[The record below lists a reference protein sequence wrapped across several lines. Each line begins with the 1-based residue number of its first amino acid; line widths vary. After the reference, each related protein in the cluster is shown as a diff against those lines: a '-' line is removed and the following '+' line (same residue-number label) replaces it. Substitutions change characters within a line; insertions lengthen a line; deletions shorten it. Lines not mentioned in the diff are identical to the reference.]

1 MKAKRFNGWLAAGL
15 LGSALLAPVS
25 PALAQE
31 NDTSVQRLLDQAEFW
46 RGNNR
51 PDLAA
56 DTLQRVLNADPD
68 NAAALYQM
76 TLLEMERDP
85 AAAQRYADRLRRVAP
100 NSDYARRL
108 DERSRRQGLDSDL
121 LREARQLAAAGNPG
135 GAVARYEELFGDRP
149 PPGDLALE
157 YYQTLAGVDG
167 RRDEARRG
175 LEKLAEARPGD
186 RAVSLA
192 LGKVLTYEG
201 ATRRQGIERLRGLW
215 ENNPDK
221 EVAAAWRQAVLWLPD
236 QPASVAPLRA
246 YLERFPD
253 DNGVK
258 AKLVQ
263 ANDQATAERGRGYQA
278 LDAGRAGSAE
288 KAFRAALKD
297 NPNDA
302 DAMAGLG
309 LAQLRREQFA
319 DAERSLDRA
328 IKMNPA
334 KAGDW
339 RPALQSARFYGRLA
353 SARAAYQ
360 AGNLDQAFQAVRP
373 LTEVSGNQGR
383 DAKLLQGDI
392 LLAQDRPQVA
402 ETLYRGLLVERP
414 ALTQARAGLV
424 RALLAQGRYDEAD
437 EVFAQLPASA
447 REDLAY
453 LRQQRVDALRT
464 RGEELIAGGRP
475 GAGESALREAMAVAP
490 DDPWTRLSLARFYDD
505 QGQPRRARA
514 LIEPLLEGNPSADDL
529 RVAALLAEKQR
540 RWEDAEA
547 LLGWIPAGQRDDA
560 IDALADR
567 VRAGARVARLRRVL
581 SEGDSWQVEN
591 ALDDLYRNPPQDP
604 QELGQVATLLVDQG
618 EEGLALALVRR
629 DLDLHLNESDA
640 VQPFLNH
647 ASVLSRT
654 GNQREARRLMALL
667 DRRAADNRQARVA
680 LGNTRDQLLLD
691 QVVALRDD
699 GELAQAYDVL
709 VAELERRPQEPA
721 LLHELGSLYLEGKRY
736 QDARRVFEWQ
746 LERDPNDLVARR
758 GAVASAL
765 GAGDADRAEELL
777 RQVAPLEDGELLL
790 LAARTAEAQGDKRQA
805 LKFAEQAENAERGDS
820 PVIAGVV
827 NPFRGAGQSRD
838 DGRWAAFGGGGDDD
852 KGAGVWLPGQ
862 TETAGRWQPDGEA
875 RAYLNRSYDS
885 EPVTPTPASP
895 YQGGRDEQW
904 AGDWRRP
911 DEVARMGDYRSG
923 GGGPSA
929 RAAARQAAP
938 TPPPS
943 RERLVRIDD
952 LQGDLRRALSP
963 KGQGGLSLRF
973 RDGESG
979 LSELTE
985 VRGDIGLSGV
995 PFGGGRFT
1003 ATASPVYL
1011 NAGTLSEDGGRRFG
1025 STGAT
1030 SAAAEAVV
1038 EQLSGVDD
1046 LIDEIDQF
1054 ADQVDATQ
1062 GALDTAETQVDA
1074 AETSFDA
1081 AQSQLSDAQDAV
1093 QQRRDQLTQARDD
1106 LRNANNPTEDQLAAL
1121 QQAVEISEAQL
1132 STAEDALSQSQGE
1145 LNDAQQTLTQRENQ
1159 REQAASQLS
1168 DASEVFEQNVTR
1180 NVLFESGIDLDA
1192 LNADQ
1197 RQFVNEYLEREFG
1210 SSDFSLEADSVADYR
1225 ARSAAVRQL
1234 VNNVAARAG
1243 AYQRAAASGNQ
1254 TDSGLAVAF
1263 GYREGSFGADIGSTP
1278 YGFEVTNL
1286 VGGVTWAPEVAPNT
1300 RFRVTAQR
1308 RAVKD
1313 SLLSYAGVEDPA
1325 TGDRWGGVTRTG
1337 AELGLAF
1344 DNGDVGTY
1352 GDLGFYSYQGHNV
1365 DDNQEASFNLGA
1377 YVKPINQRWRELQ
1390 TGVHLNYRSFDENRG
1405 QFTYG
1410 HGGYFSPQDY
1420 VSLAF
1425 PITYQESYNKVTWN
1439 ARVSPGF
1446 QSYSV
1451 EEAAY
1456 FPTLGGQ
1463 QQWLDILADA
1473 GVAPASYYEAES
1485 ESGFGL
1491 NLGAGLDYQLSPAFS
1506 LGTSLGYDTFGDYS
1520 ETSAMINL
1528 LYTMEP

>member
-25 PALAQE
+25 PVLAQE
-31 NDTSVQRLLDQAEFW
+31 TDASVQRLLDQAEFW

-68 NAAALYQM
+68 NPAALYQM
-76 TLLEMERDP
+76 AMLEMDRDP

-100 NSDYARRL
+100 DSDYARRL
-108 DERSRRQGLDSDL
+108 AERNRRQGLDSDL
-121 LREARQLAAAGNPG
+121 LREARRLAAAGNPK
-135 GAVARYEELFGDRP
+135 GAVARYEELFGDQP

-157 YYQTLAGVDG
+157 YYQTLAGVEG

-175 LEKLAEARPGD
+175 LEDMAAARPGD
-186 RAVSLA
+186 RRISLA
-192 LGKVLTYEG
+192 LGKVLTYDG
-201 ATRRQGIERLRGLW
+201 GTRLRGIERLRGLW
-215 ENNPDK
+215 TQKQDK
-221 EVAAAWRQAVLWLPD
+221 EVAAAWRQGLLWLPD
-236 QPASVAPLRA
+236 QPSSVAPLRA
-246 YLERFPD
+246 YLESFPE

-278 LDAGRAGSAE
+278 LDAGRASNAE
-288 KAFRAALKD
+288 QAFRAALKD

-302 DAMAGLG
+302 EALAGLG
-309 LAQLRREQFA
+309 LAQLRREKFQ
-319 DAERSLDRA
+319 DAERTLERA
-328 IKMNPA
+328 IKMKPA
-334 KAGDW
+334 KADDW

-353 SARAAYQ
+353 TARAAYQ
-360 AGNLDQAFQAVRP
+360 AGNLDQAFQTVRP
-373 LTEVSGNQGR
+373 LTETAGNQGR
-383 DAKLLQGDI
+383 DAKLLQGEI

-414 ALTQARAGLV
+414 ALTEARGGLV

-464 RGEELIAGGRP
+464 RGEELLAGGRP
-475 GAGESALREAMAVAP
+475 GAGESALREAMALAP

-514 LIEPLLEGNPSADDL
+514 LIEPLLDDKPGVDDL
-529 RVAALLAEKQR
+529 RVAALLAEKQE

-547 LLGWIPAGQRDDA
+547 LLAGIPAGQRDDA
-560 IDALADR
+560 IDALAER
-567 VRAGARVARLRRVL
+567 VRGGARVARLRRVL

-604 QELGQVATLLVDQG
+604 GELGQVATLLVDQG
-618 EEGLALALVRR
+618 EDGLALALVRR
-629 DLDLHLNESDA
+629 DLDLHLNDSNA
-640 VQPFLNH
+640 VEPFLNH

-667 DRRAADNRQARVA
+667 DRRAGDDPQARAA
-680 LGNTRDQLLLD
+680 LGRTRDQLLLD
-691 QVVALRDD
+691 QVVALRDQD
-699 GELAQAYDVL
+699 QLAQAYDVL
-709 VAELERRPQEPA
+709 VAELERRPQAPA
-721 LLHELGSLYLEGKRY
+721 LLHELGSLYLQGKRY
-736 QDARRVFEWQ
+736 EDARRVFEWQ
-746 LERDPNDLVARR
+746 LERDPNDIVARR

-827 NPFRGAGQSRD
+827 NPFRGAGQARD
-838 DGRWAAFGGGGDDD
+838 DGRWAAFGGGGGDS

-875 RAYLNRSYDS
+875 RAYLNRSYDA

-895 YQGGRDEQW
+895 YHGGGDEQW

-911 DEVARMGDYRSG
+911 DEVARMQDYGYG
-923 GGGPSA
+923 GGSGAGASSA
-929 RAAARQAAP
+929 RAAARQEAP
-938 TPPPS
+938 KPAPS

-952 LQGDLRRALSP
+952 LQGDLRQALSP

-979 LSELTE
+979 LSQLTE

-1011 NAGTLSEDGGRRFG
+1011 NAGTLSEDAGRRFG

-1030 SAAAEAVV
+1030 SDAAEAVV
-1038 EQLSGVDD
+1038 EQLSGVGD
-1046 LIDEIDQF
+1046 LIDEIDEF
-1054 ADQVDATQ
+1054 ADDVDAAQ
-1062 GALDTAETQVDA
+1062 GAFDTADTQLGAAQSSVDTAETNLA
-1074 AETSFDA
+1074 
-1081 AQSQLSDAQDAV
+1081 DAQQELLDA
-1093 QQRRDQLTQARDD
+1093 DD
-1106 LRNANNPTEDQLAAL
+1106 PTDEELAAL
-1121 QQAVEISEAQL
+1121 QAAVDTRQTQLDQAEETLNQRQSQYDQAENDL
-1132 STAEDALSQSQGE
+1132 TDAED
-1145 LNDAQQTLTQRENQ
+1145 
-1159 REQAASQLS
+1159 
-1168 DASEVFEQNVTR
+1168 VFGTNVTR

-1192 LNADQ
+1192 LNTEQ

-1210 SSDFSLEADSVADYR
+1210 TSDFSLEADNVADYR

-1234 VNNVAARAG
+1234 VNDVAARAG

-1263 GYREGSFGADIGSTP
+1263 GYREGGFSADIGSTP

-1286 VGGVTWAPEVAPNT
+1286 VGGITWAPEVAPNT
-1300 RFRVTAQR
+1300 NFRVTAQR

-1337 AELGLAF
+1337 AELGLSY
-1344 DNGDVGTY
+1344 DNGEVGTY

-1377 YVKPINQRWRELQ
+1377 YVKPINQRWRQLQ

-1451 EEAAY
+1451 EEAPY

-1463 QQWLDILADA
+1463 QQWLDILVDA

>member
-1 MKAKRFNGWLAAGL
+1 M
-15 LGSALLAPVS
+15 
-25 PALAQE
+25 
-31 NDTSVQRLLDQAEFW
+31 
-46 RGNNR
+46 
-51 PDLAA
+51 
-56 DTLQRVLNADPD
+56 
-68 NAAALYQM
+68 
-76 TLLEMERDP
+76 
-85 AAAQRYADRLRRVAP
+85 
-100 NSDYARRL
+100 
-108 DERSRRQGLDSDL
+108 
-121 LREARQLAAAGNPG
+121 
-135 GAVARYEELFGDRP
+135 
-149 PPGDLALE
+149 
-157 YYQTLAGVDG
+157 DG

-201 ATRRQGIERLRGLW
+201 ATRRRGIERLRGLW
-215 ENNPDK
+215 ENNPDQ
-221 EVAAAWRQAVLWLPD
+221 EVAAAWRQALLWLPD

-447 REDLAY
+447 QEDLAY

-464 RGEELIAGGRP
+464 RGEDLIAGGRP

-490 DDPWTRLSLARFYDD
+490 DDPWTRLTLARFYDD

-547 LLGWIPAGQRDDA
+547 LLGRIPAGQRDDA

-629 DLDLHLNESDA
+629 DLDLHLNDSDA
-640 VQPFLNH
+640 VEPFLNH

-852 KGAGVWLPGQ
+852 KGAGVWLPGR

-911 DEVARMGDYRSG
+911 DQVARMGDYRSG
-923 GGGPSA
+923 GGGTSA

-1038 EQLSGVDD
+1038 EQLSGVGD
-1046 LIDEIDQF
+1046 LIDEIDEF
-1054 ADQVDATQ
+1054 ADRVDATQ
-1062 GALDTAETQVDA
+1062 GAFDTAEAQR
-1074 AETSFDA
+1074 DA
-1081 AQSQLSDAQDAV
+1081 AQTSVTTAQANLADAQQDLLDAEDPTDEELAALEAAVETRETQLEDATDTRNQRQNQLDQAANQLSDA
-1093 QQRRDQLTQARDD
+1093 
-1106 LRNANNPTEDQLAAL
+1106 E
-1121 QQAVEISEAQL
+1121 
-1132 STAEDALSQSQGE
+1132 
-1145 LNDAQQTLTQRENQ
+1145 
-1159 REQAASQLS
+1159 
-1168 DASEVFEQNVTR
+1168 EVFEQNVDR

-1192 LNADQ
+1192 LNTDQ

-1210 SSDFSLEADSVADYR
+1210 SSDFSLAADNVADYR

-1234 VNNVAARAG
+1234 VNDVAARAG

-1254 TDSGLAVAF
+1254 TDSGLAVSF
-1263 GYREGSFGADIGSTP
+1263 GYQEGSFGADIGSTP

-1300 RFRVTAQR
+1300 RFRITAQR

-1365 DDNQEASFNLGA
+1365 DDNQEAVFNLGA
-1377 YVKPINQRWRELQ
+1377 YVKPINERWRELQ

-1456 FPTLGGQ
+1456 FPTLGGNSSG
-1463 QQWLDILADA
+1463 WIYWST
-1473 GVAPASYYEAES
+1473 PASRLRRTTKPRARAV
-1485 ESGFGL
+1485 SG
-1491 NLGAGLDYQLSPAFS
+1491 
-1506 LGTSLGYDTFGDYS
+1506 
-1520 ETSAMINL
+1520 
-1528 LYTMEP
+1528 

>member
-15 LGSALLAPVS
+15 LGSALLAPVA
-25 PALAQE
+25 PVLAQE
-31 NDTSVQRLLDQAEFW
+31 TDASVQRLLDQAEFW

-68 NAAALYQM
+68 NPAALYQM
-76 TLLEMERDP
+76 AMLEMDRDP

-100 NSDYARRL
+100 DSDYARRL
-108 DERSRRQGLDSDL
+108 AERNRRQGLDSDL
-121 LREARQLAAAGNPG
+121 LREARRLAAAGNPK

-529 RVAALLAEKQR
+529 RVVALLAEKQR

-547 LLGWIPAGQRDDA
+547 LLGRIPAGQRDDA

-640 VQPFLNH
+640 VEPFLNH

-885 EPVTPTPASP
+885 GPVTPTPASP

-923 GGGPSA
+923 GGGTSA

-1038 EQLSGVDD
+1038 EQLSGVGD
-1046 LIDEIDQF
+1046 LIDEIDEF

-1062 GALDTAETQVDA
+1062 GAFDTAEAQR
-1074 AETSFDA
+1074 DA
-1081 AQSQLSDAQDAV
+1081 AQTSVTTAQANLADAQQDLLDAE
-1093 QQRRDQLTQARDD
+1093 D
-1106 LRNANNPTEDQLAAL
+1106 PTDEELAAL
-1121 QQAVEISEAQL
+1121 EAAVDTRQTQLNQAEETFNQRQNQL
-1132 STAEDALSQSQGE
+1132 DQAENALANAED
-1145 LNDAQQTLTQRENQ
+1145 
-1159 REQAASQLS
+1159 
-1168 DASEVFEQNVTR
+1168 VFDTNVDR

-1210 SSDFSLEADSVADYR
+1210 SSDFSLAADNVADYR

-1234 VNNVAARAG
+1234 VNDVAARAG

-1263 GYREGSFGADIGSTP
+1263 GYQEGSFGADIGSTP

-1451 EEAAY
+1451 EEAPY
-1456 FPTLGGQ
+1456 FPTLRGQ

>member
-1 MKAKRFNGWLAAGL
+1 MTAKRFNGWLAAGL
-15 LGSALLAPVS
+15 LGSALLAPVA

-31 NDTSVQRLLDQAEFW
+31 TDASVQRLLDQAEFW

-51 PDLAA
+51 PDLAV
-56 DTLQRVLNADPD
+56 DTLQRVLNSDPD
-68 NAAALYQM
+68 NPAALYQM
-76 TLLEMERDP
+76 AVLEMERDP
-85 AAAQRYADRLRRVAP
+85 AAAQRYADRLRQVAP
-100 NSDYARRL
+100 DSDYARRL
-108 DERSRRQGLDSDL
+108 AERNRRQGLDSDL
-121 LREARQLAAAGNPG
+121 LREARRLAAAGNPK
-135 GAVARYEELFGDRP
+135 GAVARYEELFGDQP
-149 PPGDLALE
+149 PPSDLALE
-157 YYQTLAGVDG
+157 YYQTLAGVEG
-167 RRDEARRG
+167 RRDDARRG
-175 LEKLAEARPGD
+175 LEQMAAARPGD
-186 RAVSLA
+186 RSISLA
-192 LGKVLTYEG
+192 LGKVLTYSSG
-201 ATRRQGIERLRGLW
+201 TRLSGIKRLRGLW
-215 ENNPDK
+215 EQKQDK
-221 EVAAAWRQAVLWLPD
+221 AVAAAWRQGLLWLPD
-236 QPASVAPLRA
+236 QPSSVAPLRA
-246 YLERFPD
+246 YLEQFPD

-258 AKLVQ
+258 AKLAQ

-278 LDAGRAGSAE
+278 LDAGRASNAE

-302 DAMAGLG
+302 EALAGLG
-309 LAQLRREQFA
+309 LAQLRREKFQ
-319 DAERSLDRA
+319 DAERSLARA
-328 IKMNPA
+328 IKMKPA
-334 KAGDW
+334 KAADW

-373 LTEVSGNQGR
+373 LAEAGGNQGR

-402 ETLYRGLLVERP
+402 ETLYRNLLVERP

-424 RALLAQGRYDEAD
+424 RALLAQGRYDDAD

-447 REDLAY
+447 RKDMAY
-453 LRQQRVDALRT
+453 LRQQRVDALRA
-464 RGEELIAGGRP
+464 RGEQLIAGGRP

-490 DDPWTRLSLARFYDD
+490 DDPWTRLSLARFYDN

-514 LIEPLLEGNPSADDL
+514 LIEPLLENKPSADDL
-529 RVAALLAEKQR
+529 RVAALLAEQQK
-540 RWEDAEA
+540 RWEDAQA
-547 LLGWIPAGQRDDA
+547 LLARIPAGQRDDA
-560 IDALADR
+560 IDALAER
-567 VRAGARVARLRRVL
+567 VRGGARVARLRRVL

-591 ALDDLYRNPPQDP
+591 ALDDLYRNPPQDSG
-604 QELGQVATLLVDQG
+604 ELGQVASLLVDQG
-618 EEGLALALVRR
+618 EDGLALALVRR
-629 DLDLHLNESDA
+629 DLDMHLDDSKA
-640 VQPFLNH
+640 VEPFLNH

-667 DRRAADNRQARVA
+667 DRRAGDDPQARAA
-680 LGNTRDQLLLD
+680 LEQTRDQLLLD
-691 QVVALRDD
+691 QVVALRDK

-709 VAELERRPQEPA
+709 VAELERRPQAPA
-721 LLHELGSLYLEGKRY
+721 LLHELGSLYLQGKRY
-736 QDARRVFEWQ
+736 EDARRVFEWQ
-746 LERDPNDLVARR
+746 LERDPNDIEARR

-838 DGRWAAFGGGGDDD
+838 DGRWAAFGGGGGDDR

-885 EPVTPTPASP
+885 EPVTPTPSSP
-895 YQGGRDEQW
+895 YQGGSGEKW

-911 DEVARMGDYRSG
+911 DQVARMQDYGYGSG
-923 GGGPSA
+923 GSGASSS
-929 RAAARQAAP
+929 RAAARQEAP
-938 TPPPS
+938 KPPPS

-952 LQGDLRRALSP
+952 LQSDLRRALSP

-1025 STGAT
+1025 STGA
-1030 SAAAEAVV
+1030 SSGAAKAVS
-1038 EQLSGVDD
+1038 EKLTGVGD
-1046 LIDEIDQF
+1046 LIDEIDEF

-1062 GALDTAETQVDA
+1062 GAFDTAEAQR
-1074 AETSFDA
+1074 DA
-1081 AQSQLSDAQDAV
+1081 AQNNVDTAQTNLADAQQDLLDAE
-1093 QQRRDQLTQARDD
+1093 D
-1106 LRNANNPTEDQLAAL
+1106 PTDEELAAL
-1121 QQAVEISEAQL
+1121 QAAVDTRQTQLNQAE
-1132 STAEDALSQSQGE
+1132 
-1145 LNDAQQTLTQRENQ
+1145 QTFNQ
-1159 REQAASQLS
+1159 RQNQYTQAENDLTNAS
-1168 DASEVFEQNVTR
+1168 DVFEQNVTR

-1192 LNADQ
+1192 LNTDQ
-1197 RQFVNEYLEREFG
+1197 RKFVNEYLEREFG
-1210 SSDFSLEADSVADYR
+1210 SSDFSLEADNVADYR
-1225 ARSAAVRQL
+1225 ARSAAVREL
-1234 VNNVAARAG
+1234 VNSVAARAG

-1263 GYREGSFGADIGSTP
+1263 GYREGNFGADIGSTP
-1278 YGFEVTNL
+1278 FGFEVTNL
-1286 VGGVTWAPEVAPNT
+1286 VGGITWAPEVAPNT
-1300 RFRVTAQR
+1300 HFRITAQR

-1325 TGDRWGGVTRTG
+1325 TGDRWGGVTRSG

-1377 YVKPINQRWRELQ
+1377 YVKPINQDWRQLQ

-1425 PITYQESYNKVTWN
+1425 PITYQESYNRVTWN

-1451 EEAAY
+1451 EEAPY
-1456 FPTLGGQ
+1456 FPTLDGQ
-1463 QQWLDILADA
+1463 QQWLDILVGA

-1485 ESGFGL
+1485 KSGFGL